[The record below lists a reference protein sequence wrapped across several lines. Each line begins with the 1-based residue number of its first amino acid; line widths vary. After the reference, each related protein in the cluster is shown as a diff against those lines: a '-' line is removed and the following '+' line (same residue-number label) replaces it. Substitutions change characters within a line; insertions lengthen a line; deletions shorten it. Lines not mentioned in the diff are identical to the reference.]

1 MKTTQSLLSLA
12 LIAFLTYLAFFT
24 QRPISVHTATDGGYS
39 AENVRRHIEVMAA
52 EPHFI
57 GSQENEKVRD
67 YIVAQFKQLGIE
79 AVVEAQFVQQRRP
92 GNAFMRLAKPENII
106 ARLKGKGT
114 GKAVMVMGHY
124 DSVLNS
130 PGAGDDVHAVANILE
145 TARILAAE
153 ERENDIIFLIT
164 DGEERGLFGAEAYAE
179 NHDLSEIGVL
189 LNYEAR
195 GNSGQSI
202 SFEWSDGNAWLVKQL
217 RKVGKRPIANSMS
230 YEIYDRMPNG
240 SDFTIFKDE
249 GVPGI
254 NNAFIG
260 GFSYYHSPDDSPERL
275 DYRSV
280 QHSGENMLRLTR
292 HFANLDLSNVKSQ
305 NASFFN
311 LFGLLIIYPVWLDTV
326 LILLSI
332 VAWLILLMGWIKNK
346 KMTAGQWLLSF
357 AGILVAIGLAVG
369 AAMGLGSLIYG
380 LYPHYEVFYAG
391 QYYNHEWY
399 LLAVV
404 GLSTVLLWLSLSR
417 LQDRLGMPGLQMA
430 YVTLVQV
437 LLLCVYFLAPTATY
451 IMAIPLLGLYL
462 ALFLSNETE
471 VVAEGGETVW
481 KGILTMLLPIGFWTV
496 ATFLIYL
503 AFSLSLLPGP
513 VLFCGLFVLAS
524 AVAFPSWWQKS
535 SRILPYTGIAL
546 FVGAMLIAHIQ
557 SKPTEAKPLPSDLF
571 HFSDVDADEAF
582 WATNDRNINIG
593 NAAMLEGAQEV
604 DLEIPWSIRRW
615 AVSSEMVEGQR
626 LPQLQLDS
634 TGTQAVLKSQ
644 QSPLWTTL
652 MLENP
657 HILSHFRVQGQA
669 IENMTEEGVESSFI
683 ISAYGIGLNELRL
696 AWEKKDTAATL
707 NIIVSTRL
715 PGLPAEDKIPENS
728 MRRGGYS
735 LIKKK
740 ISL

>member
-24 QRPISVHTATDGGYS
+24 QRPISVQTATDGGYS

-67 YIVAQFKQLGIE
+67 YILAQFKQLGIE

-275 DYRSV
+275 NYRSV

-326 LILLSI
+326 LILLSL

-346 KMTAGQWLLSF
+346 KITAGQWLLSF

-462 ALFLSNETE
+462 GLFLSNETE
-471 VVAEGGETVW
+471 ADAEGGETVW

-546 FVGAMLIAHIQ
+546 FVGAMLIAHVQ

-626 LPQLQLDS
+626 IPQLQLDS

-657 HILSHFRVQGQA
+657 HILSHFRVQDQV
-669 IENMTEEGVESSFI
+669 IDNMTEEGVESSFI
-683 ISAYGIGLNELRL
+683 ISAYGTGLNELQL

-715 PGLPAEDKIPENS
+715 PGLPAEDKIPENG

-735 LIKKK
+735 LIKQK

>member
-1 MKTTQSLLSLA
+1 
-12 LIAFLTYLAFFT
+12 
-24 QRPISVHTATDGGYS
+24 
-39 AENVRRHIEVMAA
+39 
-52 EPHFI
+52 
-57 GSQENEKVRD
+57 
-67 YIVAQFKQLGIE
+67 
-79 AVVEAQFVQQRRP
+79 
-92 GNAFMRLAKPENII
+92 
-106 ARLKGKGT
+106 
-114 GKAVMVMGHY
+114 
-124 DSVLNS
+124 
-130 PGAGDDVHAVANILE
+130 
-145 TARILAAE
+145 
-153 ERENDIIFLIT
+153 
-164 DGEERGLFGAEAYAE
+164 
-179 NHDLSEIGVL
+179 
-189 LNYEAR
+189 
-195 GNSGQSI
+195 
-202 SFEWSDGNAWLVKQL
+202 
-217 RKVGKRPIANSMS
+217 MS

-275 DYRSV
+275 NYRSV

-471 VVAEGGETVW
+471 ADAEGGETVW

-546 FVGAMLIAHIQ
+546 FVGAMLIAHVQ

-593 NAAMLEGAQEV
+593 NTAMLEGAQEV

-626 LPQLQLDS
+626 IPQLQLDS

-683 ISAYGIGLNELRL
+683 ISAYGTGLNELQL

-735 LIKKK
+735 LIKQK

>member
-1 MKTTQSLLSLA
+1 MRTTQNLLSLA
-12 LIAFLTYLAFFT
+12 LIILLTCLAFFT
-24 QRPISVHTATDGGYS
+24 QRPISVQTATDGGYS
-39 AENVRRHIEVMAA
+39 AENVRRHIQVMAA

-67 YIVAQFKQLGIE
+67 YILAQFKQLGIE
-79 AVVEAQFVQQRRP
+79 AKVEAQFVQQRRP

-106 ARLKGKGT
+106 ARIKGEGT

-145 TARILAAE
+145 VARILVAE

-179 NHDLSEIGVL
+179 NHDLSKIGVL

-275 DYRSV
+275 NYRSV

-292 HFANLDLSNVKSQ
+292 HFANLDLSNVKGQ

-311 LFGLLIIYPVWLDTV
+311 LFGLLVIYPVWLDTM
-326 LILLSI
+326 LILLCM
-332 VAWLILLMGWIKNK
+332 VAWLVLLMGWIRTK
-346 KMTAGQWLLSF
+346 KMTVEQWLLSF
-357 AGILVAIGLAVG
+357 AGILVSLGLAIG
-369 AAMGLGSLIYG
+369 AALGLGSLLYA
-380 LYPHYEVFYAG
+380 LYPQYALFYAG

-404 GLSTVLLWLSLSR
+404 GLSTILLWLPLSR
-417 LQDRLGMPGLQMA
+417 IQGRLGIPGLQMA
-430 YVTLVQV
+430 YVTLVQI
-437 LLLCVYFLAPTATY
+437 LLLSIYFLAPTATY
-451 IMAIPLLGLYL
+451 IMAIPLIGLYL
-462 ALFLSNETE
+462 DLFLSDGAQVNG
-471 VVAEGGETVW
+471 EGGKLVW

-503 AFSLSLLPGP
+503 AFSLSLLSGP
-513 VLFCGLFVLAS
+513 VLFCGLFLLAS
-524 AVAFPSWWQKS
+524 SVAFPSWWKKS
-535 SRILPYTGIAL
+535 SRILPYTGITL
-546 FVGAMLIAHIQ
+546 FMGAMLIAHFQ
-557 SKPTEAKPLPSDLF
+557 SKPTAAKPLPSDLF
-571 HFSDVDADEAF
+571 HFTDVDAGEAY
-582 WATNDRNINIG
+582 WVTNDRNINIG
-593 NAAMLEGAQEV
+593 NAEMLEGAQEV
-604 DLEIPWSIRRW
+604 DLEIPWPIRRW
-615 AVSSEMVEGQR
+615 AVSSEMVEVQR
-626 LPQLQLDS
+626 IPQLQLDS

-657 HILSHFRVQGQA
+657 YVLSDFRVQGQT

-683 ISAYGIGLNELRL
+683 ISAYGTGLDELKL
-696 AWEKKDTAATL
+696 NWEKKDTAATL

-735 LIKKK
+735 LIKQK